1 MSAEKKENKYYKDYI
16 EKAYR
21 MLYANVKK
29 QWEYMSPGEKEDE
42 MNARE
47 LIATKEAG
55 TKKSVNDKLLQ
66 TSNKRK
72 PPDDTEL

>member
-1 MSAEKKENKYYKDYI
+1 
-16 EKAYR
+16 
-21 MLYANVKK
+21 VKK
-29 QWEYMSPGEKEDE
+29 QWQYMSPEEKEDE

-47 LIATKEAG
+47 LMATKEAG

-72 PPDDTEL
+72 PPDDTELQIRR

>member
-1 MSAEKKENKYYKDYI
+1 
-16 EKAYR
+16 
-21 MLYANVKK
+21 
-29 QWEYMSPGEKEDE
+29 MSPEEKEDE

-47 LIATKEAG
+47 LMATKEAG

-72 PPDDTEL
+72 PPDDTELQIRR